1 MAVRDTNPNDGGPND
16 RAAILALGAL
26 GWILNADSRA
36 DRFLSLTGLDVD
48 TLRERAGEPAILAA
62 TLGFL
67 ENHEPDLIA
76 CADALGVTPSAL
88 VAAHQMLEAR

>member
-26 GWILNADSRA
+26 GWILTADSRA
-36 DRFLSLTGLDVD
+36 ARFLSLTGLDVD

-76 CADALGVTPSAL
+76 CADALDTSPDDL
-88 VAAHQMLEAR
+88 VRARRTLEE